1 MLQFFK
7 KTGRDKFKSQS
18 SPAKSTSSGKSFVD
32 GSPLTR
38 GSTLS
43 TSTSSSSIG
52 ATSSILSRP
61 LASRSLEEEEADD
74 DEEIRDSLKIEISSA
89 RSRLSKTLSE
99 ILDDKDALGYFM
111 QFMESRGKLAL
122 IKFWMEVEFVR
133 ETADENIIVNNI
145 NSNDNL
151 TADDNDN
158 CLKTGCNGD
167 NDNNEDSKDKDNND
181 FENNQRPKTRLMLDN
196 SMNCK
201 SHDGDSEGMSS
212 VFQDAL
218 KIYNRYIVKDNL
230 RLGELTVEFK
240 AQIEAAANNL
250 NAVMLINGLLLAQK
264 IVYKVLEDEYINDF
278 LRSEFHCK
286 HQIDVLT
293 SGDVKLADIL
303 FNETALFYF
312 MEFME
317 VENKRELLDFWM
329 SAVNYKQNLLAKTTS
344 DPTEAQADALVIYEK
359 YFSLQATMPLGFTDK
374 IRFEIEQN
382 ICREGDDG
390 PQPDCFDKPSIIVY
404 NFLTKHYL
412 PAFLSSQLYY
422 KYLSELISAIQSGAC
437 ASHSHQRLKRAESD
451 CSSEISIFSLGMH
464 DTSQMSNNEDDNR
477 SSRDNKINDS
487 LNIDTRQLYDPDSLW
502 KRHKYSLSVGYVD
515 SMGRFVTEIERDP
528 HRKYESRLSRAVKR
542 LIHMEEDK
550 AKEELAWKIA
560 EMIVREITSLTLGVP
575 ELPS

>member
-1 MLQFFK
+1 MKL
-7 KTGRDKFKSQS
+7 GRDKFKSQS
-18 SPAKSTSSGKSFVD
+18 SPAKSTSSEKSFAD

-52 ATSSILSRP
+52 GTSSILSRP

-111 QFMESRGKLAL
+111 QFMESRGKLPL

-158 CLKTGCNGD
+158 CLKAGCNGD
-167 NDNNEDSKDKDNND
+167 NDNNEDSKDKDNN
-181 FENNQRPKTRLMLDN
+181 ERPKTRLLLDN

-240 AQIEAAANNL
+240 AQIEAAASNL

-264 IVYKVLEDEYINDF
+264 IVYKVLEDE
-278 LRSEFHCK
+278 
-286 HQIDVLT
+286 
-293 SGDVKLADIL
+293 
-303 FNETALFYF
+303 
-312 MEFME
+312 
-317 VENKRELLDFWM
+317 
-329 SAVNYKQNLLAKTTS
+329 
-344 DPTEAQADALVIYEK
+344 
-359 YFSLQATMPLGFTDK
+359 
-374 IRFEIEQN
+374 
-382 ICREGDDG
+382 
-390 PQPDCFDKPSIIVY
+390 
-404 NFLTKHYL
+404 
-412 PAFLSSQLYY
+412 
-422 KYLSELISAIQSGAC
+422 
-437 ASHSHQRLKRAESD
+437 
-451 CSSEISIFSLGMH
+451 
-464 DTSQMSNNEDDNR
+464 
-477 SSRDNKINDS
+477 
-487 LNIDTRQLYDPDSLW
+487 
-502 KRHKYSLSVGYVD
+502 
-515 SMGRFVTEIERDP
+515 
-528 HRKYESRLSRAVKR
+528 
-542 LIHMEEDK
+542 
-550 AKEELAWKIA
+550 
-560 EMIVREITSLTLGVP
+560 
-575 ELPS
+575 